1 MSKYPGTM
9 ISMATVMLTAE
20 GANAELA
27 AAVADVRAQNRG
39 GALTDGLML
48 QLGYTQDDGSLLVV
62 IMAPGVEDRTLRYP
76 AGGWRER
83 SLD

>member
-1 MSKYPGTM
+1 MSNYPGTM

-39 GALTDGLML
+39 GAFTAGLML
-48 QLGYTQDDGSLLVV
+48 QLGYVQDDGSLLIV
-62 IMAPGVEDRTLRYP
+62 IMAPGVEARTLRYP
-76 AGGWRER
+76 ADGWRER